1 MINALA
7 RSLLASGSS
16 PQMHQTCAKVTAAL
30 SRYTIDSTTST
41 EDAEEILR
49 ELSQPLANLVSG
61 LEFFSIPQAFA
72 KFFWLF
78 SFSFS
83 CLQAWWL
90 MSLVSISA
98 AAAPAGKLEPVAGG
112 AAACLQALV
121 ETDNW
126 KRASSDLVHEICQ
139 RTIAALNEKS
149 TRTVAHMHLIRAL
162 ASVNADILSIYGTS
176 LLRAGAEILM
186 LGSSPWQQR
195 MSAAKLLQDVLTILD
210 KETLTFELPF
220 TMQVWQKEKPS
231 RLWKIC
237 VTSKH
242 AVWVCSY
249 FWHSCWFFLL
259 ALSSIAFGLSF
270 SRLFGIKHP

>member
-1 MINALA
+1 
-7 RSLLASGSS
+7 
-16 PQMHQTCAKVTAAL
+16 
-30 SRYTIDSTTST
+30 
-41 EDAEEILR
+41 
-49 ELSQPLANLVSG
+49 
-61 LEFFSIPQAFA
+61 
-72 KFFWLF
+72 
-78 SFSFS
+78 
-83 CLQAWWL
+83 

-98 AAAPAGKLEPVAGG
+98 AAVPAGKLEPVAGG

-149 TRTVAHMHLIRAL
+149 TRTVAHMHLIRSL

-195 MSAAKLLQDVLTILD
+195 TSAAKLLQDVLTILD
-210 KETLTFELPF
+210 KETLTSELPF

-259 ALSSIAFGLSF
+259 ALSSIALGLSF